1 MEDYFTCT
9 LFRKYILSFSSLDTI
24 KNKDGLKSILEKE
37 CEKGMIKPKF
47 YEKFNTLFNH
57 IQSIKD
63 AENQGLI
70 EF

>member
-1 MEDYFTCT
+1 
-9 LFRKYILSFSSLDTI
+9 
-24 KNKDGLKSILEKE
+24 
-37 CEKGMIKPKF
+37 MIKPKF